1 MGTRLNTL
9 VVLPALAVVIGLG
22 SLAISSDSEPKS
34 LGPNTNATG
43 KIDRPKEAPD
53 YTGVIEKVKVF
64 PASAPI
70 GRPVVRV
77 LVRTAGP
84 DKKPDLIWVHLN
96 DAPLEQDGAELEA
109 GSAVSVWATGGVAKS
124 DPPQAW
130 ATYIVCQPAKK

>member
-22 SLAISSDSEPKS
+22 SLAISRASEPKS
-34 LGPNTNATG
+34 LGPNTNAMG

-96 DAPLEQDGAELEA
+96 DATWEQDGAELEA